1 MTKHELGIWQKL
13 TSESETNLEARIKFD
28 NLINNKMNT
37 QFKTLRGRRILIEVP
52 VRKESSIKLSE
63 KDEDALMYEAMKQWN
78 RLTVYAIGDKV
89 EEIAVGDSVY
99 IPTGQLEHAEKVD
112 IDGSVKLMFNEM
124 DIAIIW

>member
-52 VRKESSIKLSE
+52 VRKESAIKLSE
-63 KDEDALMYEAMKQWN
+63 KVVPLQAPLNPFKITAPNITTEPIIV
-78 RLTVYAIGDKV
+78 TFKV
-89 EEIAVGDSVY
+89 FLVSY
-99 IPTGQLEHAEKVD
+99 LLYLEKA
-112 IDGSVKLMFNEM
+112 
-124 DIAIIW
+124 

>member
-1 MTKHELGIWQKL
+1 
-13 TSESETNLEARIKFD
+13 
-28 NLINNKMNT
+28 MNP
-37 QFKTLRGRRILIEVP
+37 FKTLRGRRILIEVP
-52 VRKESSIKLSE
+52 VKKESVITLSE
-63 KDEDALMYEAMKQWN
+63 KDKDALMYEAMKQWN

-99 IPTGQLEHAEKVD
+99 IPVPQLEQAEKVD

>member
-1 MTKHELGIWQKL
+1 
-13 TSESETNLEARIKFD
+13 
-28 NLINNKMNT
+28 MNP
-37 QFKTLRGRRILIEVP
+37 FKTLRGRRILIEVP
-52 VRKESSIKLSE
+52 VKKESVITLSE
-63 KDEDALMYEAMKQWN
+63 KDQDALMYEAMKQWN

-99 IPTGQLEHAEKVD
+99 IPVPQLEQAEKVD

>member
-1 MTKHELGIWQKL
+1 MIP
-13 TSESETNLEARIKFD
+13 
-28 NLINNKMNT
+28 
-37 QFKTLRGRRILIEVP
+37 FKTLRGRRILIEVP
-52 VRKESSIKLSE
+52 VKKESVITLSE
-63 KDEDALMYEAMKQWN
+63 KDKDALMYEAMKQWN

-99 IPTGQLEHAEKVD
+99 IPVPQLEQAEKVD

>member
-1 MTKHELGIWQKL
+1 
-13 TSESETNLEARIKFD
+13 
-28 NLINNKMNT
+28 MNP
-37 QFKTLRGRRILIEVP
+37 FKTLRGRRILIEVP
-52 VRKESSIKLSE
+52 VKKESVITL
-63 KDEDALMYEAMKQWN
+63 
-78 RLTVYAIGDKV
+78 YAIGDKV